1 MDKNN
6 QIKLNK
12 KIKLEEARIINY
24 RKEIKNKYFVIDQKN
39 L

>member
-12 KIKLEEARIINY
+12 KIKLEEARIMNY
-24 RKEIKNKYFVIDQKN
+24 RKDKKDLKKYIS
-39 L
+39 